1 MDKNN
6 HINIDGDGN
15 IALQDISGSTVN
27 VNSVDAIKDIFQ
39 NATPEYL
46 KQLHRQIDSRF
57 DELKNANKKQTD
69 VIVAMLKQQIKERNI
84 EISHSKNIFTGNISG
99 VGGNVHIGDVIYGNQ
114 APKEDI
120 QAPKEDIFI
129 DENLMYTCN
138 RNDQYGTFYELY
150 TVKAQCKVQSYIIHG
165 LTDHLPVEIL
175 PRRFFNEFIQD
186 ADNCN
191 SDLQIISIPKIS
203 NYNALKTK
211 TLTELFV
218 RYGTGSVRGKLTV
231 DEFVNLPNVK
241 NKDYVVINFIIE
253 SKYWENQSVLFEK
266 FSNEFCNELEKTSIK
281 TKFIFFWSVDYKDD
295 ITGGFML
302 KRLLSG
308 SKKKQILKLL
318 QKIYPDTILPELDYI
333 TQDDIKTWIGEI
345 ERQSEAGISRIYN
358 ELAKEFGLEHHKTF
372 TMRQVLDMFYSLE
385 RKYKIKK

>member
-1 MDKNN
+1 MDKHN
-6 HINIDGDGN
+6 HINIDGNGN
-15 IALQDISGSTVN
+15 IALQDISGSSVN
-27 VNSVDAIKDIFQ
+27 INSVDAIKSLFQ
-39 NATPEYL
+39 TATPEYL

-57 DELKNANKKQTD
+57 DELMNANKKQTD
-69 VIVAMLKQQIKERNI
+69 VIVAILKQQIKERKI
-84 EISHSKNIFTGNISG
+84 EISHSKNIFAGNISG
-99 VGGNVHIGDVIYGNQ
+99 VGGNVHIGDVIYGS
-114 APKEDI
+114 

-129 DENLMYTCN
+129 DENLKYKCN
-138 RNDQYGTFYELY
+138 RNEQYGKFDELY
-150 TVKAQCKVQSYIIHG
+150 TAKDQCKVQSYIIHG

-191 SDLQIISIPKIS
+191 SDLQIISIPKIA
-203 NYNALKTK
+203 NYNRLRIK
-211 TLTELFV
+211 TLTEMFV
-218 RYGTGSVRGKLTV
+218 RYGTGSVKGKLTV

-241 NKDYVVINFIIE
+241 NKAYVVINFIIE

-266 FSNEFCNELEKTSIK
+266 FSNKFCKELEKTSVT

-295 ITGGFML
+295 ITGGFLL

-308 SKKKQILKLL
+308 SKKKQMLKLL
-318 QKIYPDTILPELDYI
+318 QKIYPNTILPELDYI
-333 TQDDIKTWIGEI
+333 TQDDIEAWIDEI
-345 ERQSEAGISRIYN
+345 ERKSEAGISKIYN
-358 ELAKEFGLEHHKTF
+358 QIAKEFGLEHHKTF